1 MFAGIAAFS
10 LGVAH
15 LESDD
20 AVAKLQANLVSAN
33 YFGVL
38 GVRPLLGRTFVP
50 NEGQVDGA
58 EPVAVISKSLWRRH
72 FSSDPT
78 IVGRTIRLNGR
89 LVTVVGV
96 VPAFRADMFAFSP
109 DVWVPLSAYELVTPG
124 LLTGG
129 QRTETARSV
138 LANRQRGWLRWV
150 ARLKPGVSLAQAQAG
165 TEVLARQIKQAYPDS
180 SLERPET
187 AGVAAGGAGM
197 MQTHPDSSLQRGNF
211 TLTATDLP
219 TQLWRP
225 MAGALPLGIM
235 LLLLS
240 LSVLVIAS
248 GNLANLLL
256 ARAEARR
263 HEMAVRLA
271 MGARRLRL
279 IRQLLVESGLL
290 GLAGGIG
297 GVVWAYW
304 SGVLLA
310 NFISGLTAQTFI
322 PVRPSITVDRGALAF
337 ALVVALLTGLVFG
350 LAPALHA
357 SKIELLPALQG
368 SSQAPVVVKRR
379 WSWRSLSIVVQVAF
393 CFVLLTAA
401 GLFARSL
408 QRAHSADLGFD
419 PDNVLRI
426 PIDLTRR
433 SWPEAQMK
441 QHLGQM
447 VERVQHVPDIQSVTL
462 TEHSPDTGGVSSFS
476 CRTTNAMSTQIQVL
490 GNIIGPDYF
499 RTMKVPLVR
508 GRDFAAEDER
518 GVPVV
523 IVNETLARH
532 LWPEENPIGKRLGLF
547 NTGRGTESWTEVI
560 GVAHDAKYLTIEEP
574 QRLYLYVPYCQQPR
588 SSMTLLIRVKKD
600 WPEAIPRLRRE
611 LLAMDTELPVYDLK
625 PLTDGLAVWF
635 IVPRLLASMVG
646 TLGVLGLLLATLG
659 LYGVVAYQVSR
670 RTREIGIRMALGAER
685 RSVIRLVMRQGL
697 FLVLVGTGIGLGVAV
712 LTTRLIARLLFGISP
727 LDPVAFIGVAVLM
740 TGVAALACYLP
751 ARRAT
756 QFDPM
761 VALRYE

>member
-1 MFAGIAAFS
+1 MSWLSELFRRVRALFEKERLDQEMDEELRFHVERQTEANMQAGMKPEEARYAALRKFGWVESIKETCRDLRGVNWIEDLGRDVRFGVRMLIKTPGFTTVAVLTLAVGIGANAAILGVFNSVALSLISGVAEPNRLVGFEFKQQPLYLPEYSFPDYRDFAERNQIFAGIAAFS

-15 LESDD
+15 LESND

-38 GVRPLLGRTFVP
+38 GVRPLLGRTFLP

-72 FSSDPT
+72 FNSDQN
-78 IVGRTIRLNGR
+78 IVGRTIQLNGR

-109 DVWVPLSAYELVTPG
+109 DVWMPLSAYELVTEG
-124 LLTGG
+124 LLTRN
-129 QRTETARSV
+129 QRTDTARSL

-165 TEVLARQIKQAYPDS
+165 TEVLALQIKQA
-180 SLERPET
+180 
-187 AGVAAGGAGM
+187 
-197 MQTHPDSSLQRGNF
+197 HPDSGLERDDF
-211 TLTATDLP
+211 RMTATDLSA
-219 TQLWRP
+219 QLRRP

-263 HEMAVRLA
+263 QEMAVRLA

-290 GLAGGIG
+290 GLAGGMG
-297 GVVWAYW
+297 GLVLAYW
-304 SGVLLA
+304 SGTLLTG
-310 NFISGLTAQTFI
+310 FISGLTSRIFV
-322 PVRPSITVDRGALAF
+322 PLRPSITVHWGVLAF
-337 ALVVALLTGLVFG
+337 ALAVALLTGLVFG
-350 LAPALHA
+350 LGPALHA
-357 SKIELLPALQG
+357 SKIDLLPALQG
-368 SSQAPVVVKRR
+368 ANQAPAGVKRR

-393 CFVLLTAA
+393 CFVLLTTA

-419 PDNVLRI
+419 PENVVRI

-441 QHLGQM
+441 QHLGQI
-447 VERVQHVPDIQSVTL
+447 VERLQHVPGVQSVTL
-462 TEHSPDTGGVSSFS
+462 TEHSPDTGGVGSFF
-476 CRTTNAMSTQIQVL
+476 CRTTGAMSTNIQVW
-490 GNIIGPDYF
+490 GNTVGTDYF

-508 GRDFAAEDER
+508 GRDFAAEDKR

-523 IVNETLARH
+523 IVNETLARRF
-532 LWPEENPIGKRLGLF
+532 WPEENRYWQAARDIRHRR
-547 NTGRGTESWTEVI
+547 TCRRMGRGYWRGS
-560 GVAHDAKYLTIEEP
+560 
-574 QRLYLYVPYCQQPR
+574 
-588 SSMTLLIRVKKD
+588 
-600 WPEAIPRLRRE
+600 
-611 LLAMDTELPVYDLK
+611 
-625 PLTDGLAVWF
+625 
-635 IVPRLLASMVG
+635 
-646 TLGVLGLLLATLG
+646 
-659 LYGVVAYQVSR
+659 
-670 RTREIGIRMALGAER
+670 
-685 RSVIRLVMRQGL
+685 
-697 FLVLVGTGIGLGVAV
+697 
-712 LTTRLIARLLFGISP
+712 
-727 LDPVAFIGVAVLM
+727 
-740 TGVAALACYLP
+740 
-751 ARRAT
+751 
-756 QFDPM
+756 
-761 VALRYE
+761 